1 MRHQNRYRHLLQHV
15 RRRTPKDEFAY
26 PGVAIGAH
34 HQQVGSEVDGPHL
47 ESLTGG
53 QACRWKSFRGRLDA
67 MARESRRKL
76 GTWDGACSLQCLL
89 RVNPRNGDSF
99 GLLQERNR
107 IERCPGSLSCAVP
120 TDEDTATKSFEARR
134 IGTSRSGRPSP
145 MTRRSTKSSSTPK
158 LSPLSTWLAMMRS
171 AAMPC
176 SMTEFSHQRCLAMDQ
191 APFECQTSPAHSGL
205 KGLLHLVRVPLE
217 KISISLENLR

>member
-107 IERCPGSLSCAVP
+107 IERCPGRLSCAVP

-134 IGTSRSGRPSP
+134 SRDQQEWSPEPHDETFDEIKLDTEAFASVHLAGNDEVRDHAMLDDRDQPPAVSRHGSGTIRMPDQSGAFGSQRSPSLGA
-145 MTRRSTKSSSTPK
+145 R
-158 LSPLSTWLAMMRS
+158 
-171 AAMPC
+171 AA
-176 SMTEFSHQRCLAMDQ
+176 
-191 APFECQTSPAHSGL
+191 
-205 KGLLHLVRVPLE
+205 
-217 KISISLENLR
+217 